1 MANDAVG
8 VKMHRFSPEHAGV
21 LDSEWRRRVF
31 PAEEVIEFAVREV
44 PQRGTAVDVGA
55 GTGYLTVPLA
65 RAFKKVY
72 AIEISPKMAE
82 KLEDRL
88 RREGITNVEVIVT
101 EEPPDVGEFDL
112 AVFSSVLHEME
123 RPGEYLRW
131 AGKAFVLVA
140 EWKKEPMP
148 FGPPVEERLSPED
161 IVRLAENFEPVKYRE
176 LEYHYLMLLR
186 PKVRGG
192 RNGVL

>member
-1 MANDAVG
+1 
-8 VKMHRFSPEHAGV
+8 MHLFNPTHHHV
-21 LDSEWRRRVF
+21 LDSEWRRKVF
-31 PAEEVIEFAVREV
+31 PAEEVIEFAVGEV
-44 PQRGTAVDVGA
+44 PQREAAVDVGA

-72 AIEISPKMAE
+72 AIEINPKMAE

-101 EEPPDVGEFDL
+101 EEPPDLGDFDL

-123 RPGEYLRW
+123 RPEEYLRW
-131 AGKAFVLVA
+131 AGEAFILVA

-161 IVRLAENFEPVKYRE
+161 ILRLAENFELVKYRE
-176 LEYHYLMLLR
+176 LEYHYLMLLK
-186 PKVRGG
+186 PKT
-192 RNGVL
+192 